1 MNVDLGPS
9 KMRTTSSRVARS
21 SGASQGCLF
30 AEPLSMPV
38 GFAYRDELISQAQEQ
53 VLLREVETLPF
64 KPFEFQG
71 YLGKRRIVS
80 FGWHYDFDA
89 KTLGQSEPIPSF
101 LHTLRDQAAAFAN
114 LPPSSLQQVLINEYA
129 PGAGVGWHR
138 DRPMFEDV
146 IGVSLASACTLRLR
160 QRTETGWKR
169 ASQILTPRSTIS
181 CADRRGGIGNIAS
194 HRLNSCATQSPSAIL
209 RRVPRNET
217 AWSATRWIKTES
229 PTDIIPIADGQYTV
243 IWRQP
248 IDACWFLQMTSQVLQ
263 PLVPHPPS
271 TGKAAGPC
279 AAHS

>member
-169 ASQILTPRSTIS
+169 ASQILTPRSTYLLRGS
-181 CADRRGGIGNIAS
+181 SRRDWEHSVPPVEQLRYSVTFRNFTAGAKERNRLERNPLDQNGI
-194 HRLNSCATQSPSAIL
+194 
-209 RRVPRNET
+209 
-217 AWSATRWIKTES
+217 
-229 PTDIIPIADGQYTV
+229 TD
-243 IWRQP
+243 
-248 IDACWFLQMTSQVLQ
+248 
-263 PLVPHPPS
+263 
-271 TGKAAGPC
+271 
-279 AAHS
+279 